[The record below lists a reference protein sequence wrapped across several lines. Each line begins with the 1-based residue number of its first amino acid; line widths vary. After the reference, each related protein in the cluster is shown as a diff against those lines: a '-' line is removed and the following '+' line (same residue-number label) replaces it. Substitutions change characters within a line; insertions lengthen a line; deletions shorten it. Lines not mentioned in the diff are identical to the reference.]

1 MSATHPP
8 ASGTGPDVQVED
20 TYFPP
25 RFGLIEFIRR
35 MRTDQ
40 LSVLPPELFG
50 RNLLHSRFLFLHS
63 FLVNKPEYIEHV
75 LLTNHANYRKS
86 DFLRHMLGPL
96 LGQGLLISEGE
107 LWRRQRRIAAPAFHA
122 RRIADF
128 VATMA
133 SCTEAR
139 LAAWPARAQPFDVAA
154 EMMGLTLDIIART
167 MFSADVS
174 RDIAAVRRLTD
185 VAVKLRVSLLDL
197 FGLPRWLP
205 RFQPRDFRRV
215 IAEFDALVSR
225 LIAARRAGAVD
236 HGDLLGMLLAAR
248 DAETG

>member
-8 ASGTGPDVQVED
+8 PTGSAPDVQVED

-35 MRTDQ
+35 MRSDQ
-40 LSVLPPELFG
+40 LSVLPPEIFG

-63 FLVNKPEYIEHV
+63 FLVNKPEYIEH
-75 LLTNHANYRKS
+75 
-86 DFLRHMLGPL
+86 MLGPL
-96 LGQGLLISEGE
+96 LGEGLLISEGE

-139 LAAWPARAQPFDVAA
+139 
-154 EMMGLTLDIIART
+154 
-167 MFSADVS
+167 
-174 RDIAAVRRLTD
+174 
-185 VAVKLRVSLLDL
+185 
-197 FGLPRWLP
+197 
-205 RFQPRDFRRV
+205 
-215 IAEFDALVSR
+215 
-225 LIAARRAGAVD
+225 
-236 HGDLLGMLLAAR
+236 
-248 DAETG
+248 